1 MCVVLVLVSYDGT
14 VCIITRDCL
23 WVGLGGFYLF
33 LRISF
38 VFFGSGGLRGPLLGG
53 IARLS
58 FSLVLLGA
66 RWVPLSDLEHGVSQV
81 CPEPVESY
89 QSVSGPHPMTPHQ
102 TRVVS
107 LTFMHAFISLSS
119 LSLYNK
125 VIVLYMSPGFWRFA
139 G

>member
-1 MCVVLVLVSYDGT
+1 MN
-14 VCIITRDCL
+14 TRL
-23 WVGLGGFYLF
+23 LKGLKWPNRPNPSLIRGNQLLGLQQRFAMHPF
-33 LRISF
+33 ILRV
-38 VFFGSGGLRGPLLGG
+38 VFF
-53 IARLS
+53 IYICIYIY
-58 FSLVLLGA
+58 
-66 RWVPLSDLEHGVSQV
+66 RWVPLSDLEHGVSEV

-89 QSVSGPHPMTPHQ
+89 QSVSGPHPMTPQ

>member
-1 MCVVLVLVSYDGT
+1 MHNNE
-14 VCIITRDCL
+14 
-23 WVGLGGFYLF
+23 
-33 LRISF
+33 
-38 VFFGSGGLRGPLLGG
+38 
-53 IARLS
+53 RLS
-58 FSLVLLGA
+58 VGRTWRVLLILADFFRFLWFGRVEGTSFGGNSPIEFSLVLLGA